1 MQRKT
6 NFLTVLILSLSLS
19 FSLVSCSGEVSL
31 TPEISNSN
39 SETDT
44 TENSLTNTEENR
56 PETSAD
62 SEPDNTE
69 TFYIDNI
76 WATFLVNP
84 ENPAYTER
92 EQGEEILNVL
102 SNDSVIGDVASL
114 SYSADSP
121 DDTIIY
127 GTEVITAG
135 GPVEYSSL
143 AYGDL
148 SEIPDSFLNAMVM
161 QMKEDIGEDYGE
173 HSSGAGMGYRTFYQA
188 SYDVD
193 TGLLQVCQENGYWAR
208 TLGTFSEHCAGVAI
222 DFDISY
228 HNSGFIE
235 GNGTDNKKGGTVA
248 NKEFAW
254 LADNAHKYGFIWRYK
269 IDGADET
276 KNGYKTGT
284 IREGWHWRFVG
295 VYHAT
300 QFWNICAADTDADG
314 IPDAGYEQNDNYVWE
329 DYFYEYLNQ
338 NSMYPQNEYEAFTE
352 YYNSDKGN
360 KCTFDE
366 YQKKI
371 SEQ

>member
-6 NFLTVLILSLSLS
+6 NFLTVLILSLS

-31 TPEISNSN
+31 TPEINNSN
-39 SETDT
+39 PETDT
-44 TENSLTNTEENR
+44 TENSLTSTEENN
-56 PETSAD
+56 
-62 SEPDNTE
+62 SEISEASDQNNAE
-69 TFYIDNI
+69 KYYIDNI

-92 EQGEEILNVL
+92 EQGEEILDIL
-102 SNDSVIGDVASL
+102 SKDSVIGNVASL

-121 DDTIIY
+121 EDTVIY
-127 GTEVITAG
+127 DTEVITAG

-143 AYGDL
+143 AYGSL
-148 SEIPDSFLNAMVM
+148 SEVPDSFLNAMVT
-161 QMKEDIGEDYGE
+161 QMKEDIGENYGE

-193 TGLLQVCQENGYWAR
+193 TGMLQVNQQDGYWAR
-208 TLGTFSEHCAGVAI
+208 TLGTFSEHCAGVAV

-228 HNSGFIE
+228 NNSEFLE
-235 GNGTDNKKGGTVA
+235 GNGTDNKKGGTAA
-248 NKEFAW
+248 NEEFAW
-254 LADNAHKYGFIWRYK
+254 LAENAHKYGFIWRYK
-269 IDGADET
+269 IDGSDET
-276 KNGYKTGT
+276 KNGYQTET

-329 DYFYEYLNQ
+329 DYFYEYLNE
-338 NSMYPQNEYEAFTE
+338 NSLYPQNEYKAFTE
-352 YYNSDKGN
+352 FYNTDKGS

-366 YQKKI
+366 YQKII
-371 SEQ
+371 SE

>member
-6 NFLTVLILSLSLS
+6 NFLSALILSLS

-39 SETDT
+39 YETET
-44 TENSLTNTEENR
+44 AANSLTNSEETN
-56 PETSAD
+56 PET
-62 SEPDNTE
+62 TE
-69 TFYIDNI
+69 ASDQNNAEKPFIDNI
-76 WATFLVNP
+76 WAAFLVNP

-92 EQGEEILNVL
+92 EQGEEILKIL
-102 SNDSVIGDVASL
+102 SEDSVIGNVASL
-114 SYSADSP
+114 SYSAGSP
-121 DDTIIY
+121 DDTVIY
-127 GTEVITAG
+127 DTEVITVG

-148 SEIPDSFLNAMVM
+148 SEVPDSFLNAMVM
-161 QMKEDIGEDYGE
+161 QMKKDIGENYGE
-173 HSSGAGMGYRTFYQA
+173 HSSGSGMGYRTFYQA

-193 TGLLQVCQENGYWAR
+193 TGMLQVSQENGYWAR
-208 TLGTFSEHCAGVAI
+208 TLGVFSEHCAGVAV
-222 DFDISY
+222 DFDISF
-228 HNSGFIE
+228 HNSEFLE
-235 GNGTDNKKGGTVA
+235 KNGTDNKKGGTAA
-248 NKEFAW
+248 NEEFTW
-254 LADNAHKYGFIWRYK
+254 LAENAHKYGFIWRYK

-276 KNGYKTGT
+276 QNGYKTGT

-314 IPDAGYEQNDNYVWE
+314 IPDSGYEQNDNYVWE
-329 DYFYEYLNQ
+329 DYFYEYLNE
-338 NSMYPQNEYEAFTE
+338 NSLYPQNEYEAFTE

-366 YQKKI
+366 YRKII
-371 SEQ
+371 SE